1 MPDQLIP
8 PIPQPSEITR
18 HFWDGVREERLVI
31 LRCDQGHYIHW
42 PREVCP
48 NCLSTSLKPEVVSGR
63 ARLATYTMPALPF
76 DPFYAAQV
84 PYILAVVELEEQAGL
99 QMVTNIVECEEKDL
113 KVGMQ
118 LQVSFREVAPGVVL
132 PLFEPAGEA
141 TLSPQE
147 PSWQPR

>member
-1 MPDQLIP
+1 
-8 PIPQPSEITR
+8 
-18 HFWDGVREERLVI
+18 
-31 LRCDQGHYIHW
+31 
-42 PREVCP
+42 
-48 NCLSTSLKPEVVSGR
+48 
-63 ARLATYTMPALPF
+63 MPALPF